1 MMQRMPRAQAARPA
15 LVSALICALFGASV
29 AQAAEPVASCLD
41 TATLAAARTHQF
53 QTMMMTVSLRC
64 KTYGV
69 DVETSFSQMMQVHQA
84 VFSAADKAVHGYIGP
99 AHGFA
104 DKRAY
109 DTYATLVANRYGG
122 GATNPM
128 ACAALDRAIKSVIAD
143 TSGSKLH
150 FVASAMIAKP
160 EMERFACA
168 PAQQGAPAS
177 VSTAVAMASPQA
189 QPKK

>member
-1 MMQRMPRAQAARPA
+1 
-15 LVSALICALFGASV
+15 
-29 AQAAEPVASCLD
+29 
-41 TATLAAARTHQF
+41 
-53 QTMMMTVSLRC
+53 
-64 KTYGV
+64 
-69 DVETSFSQMMQVHQA
+69 
-84 VFSAADKAVHGYIGP
+84 
-99 AHGFA
+99 
-104 DKRAY
+104 
-109 DTYATLVANRYGG
+109 LVANRYGG